1 MKHGYEPP
9 TDPAA
14 WVFRQAQDTGDP
26 YRDSPTIISRAAA
39 PPTTAMEDFPD
50 EVRAV
55 GLHRMNRLTWRATE
69 ISAVAA
75 VGIVTLFVRTA
86 PAQTASHATE
96 VASPKPYA
104 ACQTPGHSQAHL
116 ASKHRHKVVG
126 AASPGGAHPT
136 VQPGQAAAR
145 SSSSSGSA
153 GTSGS
158 SGSSGGGSSSG
169 GSGGASSA
177 PAPAPAPP
185 SSAPAPAPPPPA
197 ASPPPTTSSGSKG
210 GG

>member
-1 MKHGYEPP
+1 MKHRYEPP

-14 WVFRQAQDTGDP
+14 WAYRQAQGTGDP
-26 YRDSPTIISRAAA
+26 YRDSPTIIPRAAT
-39 PPTTAMEDFPD
+39 PPTTAMEEFPD
-50 EVRAV
+50 EARAV
-55 GLHRMNRLTWRATE
+55 GLHRMSRLTWRATE

-86 PAQTASHATE
+86 PAQPASHVTYTPP
-96 VASPKPYA
+96 VKPIT
-104 ACQTPGHSQAHL
+104 ACPSPGHSPAHS
-116 ASKHRHKVVG
+116 ASKHRHKVAG
-126 AASPGGAHPT
+126 ATAPGGA
-136 VQPGQAAAR
+136 QAAAQTGQ
-145 SSSSSGSA
+145 SAAGSP
-153 GTSGS
+153 GSSGS
-158 SGSSGGGSSSG
+158 SGSSGASG
-169 GSGGASSA
+169 GSGSASSA